1 MRDLRWPLVV
11 LLVVAVVLRSELFF
25 AVLYLVLM
33 LQLLIW
39 FWQRRVARRLQ
50 WRRVVPPAA
59 FPGEAVPVRL
69 EITNPSLLPLPWLA
83 IDESVPVGL
92 RTPPQVREVI
102 TLDAVE
108 TRTLHYELVPRRRG
122 YYPVGPLFL
131 ETGDVLGLATRRL
144 GGLVPT
150 MLTVYP
156 RVVPLAP
163 PGLPAALPFG
173 SLAAP
178 RRLFTDPARPVGVR
192 AYQAGD
198 AVRRIDWKS
207 SARLGVPQVRRSE
220 PAIALETLLVVAFD
234 RAAYPGRLALETRE
248 RVLVAAASLVAHLA
262 ALRQPVGLWSNGVDP
277 LFAAAPRIPPGNGRN
292 HLLLVLGALGRLEAA
307 DGPASAGVLAQ
318 AAQTLSW
325 GGTLVLLTG
334 ACDAGSLASLVAAR
348 RRGIHPAAIVAD
360 APTAALIQLRRHHIR
375 AYTIDRDGRPGSAGV
390 DNVVHA

>member
-1 MRDLRWPLVV
+1 MRDLRWPIVV
-11 LLVVAVVLRSELFF
+11 LLIAAVVLRSELFF
-25 AVLYLVLM
+25 AMLYLLLL
-33 LQLLIW
+33 LQLLTW
-39 FWQRRVARRLQ
+39 FWQRRIARRLQ

-59 FPGEAVPVRL
+59 FPGETVPVRL
-69 EITNPSLLPLPWLA
+69 EIINPSLLPLPWLA

-92 RTPPQVREVI
+92 RTPPQVREVV

-108 TRTLHYELVPRRRG
+108 TRTIHYELTPRRRG

-131 ETGDVLGLATRRL
+131 ETGDVLGLTTHRL
-144 GGLVPT
+144 GGLMPT

-173 SLAAP
+173 TLAASQ
-178 RRLFTDPARPVGVR
+178 RLFTDPARPVGVR

-198 AVRRIDWKS
+198 DLRQIDWKS
-207 SARLGVPQVRRSE
+207 SARLGSPQVRRSA

-248 RVLVAAASLVAHLA
+248 RVLVAAASLVAQLA
-262 ALRQPVGLWSNGVDP
+262 ALRQPVGLWSNGIDP
-277 LFAAAPRIPPGNGRN
+277 LLAARPRIPPGNGRS
-292 HLLLVLGALGRLEAA
+292 HLLLVLGALGRLEAV
-307 DGPASAGVLAQ
+307 DGPESAELLTQ

-334 ACDAGSLASLVAAR
+334 ACDAASLASLVTAR
-348 RRGIHPAAIVAD
+348 RRGIHPAALVAD
-360 APTAALIQLRRHHIR
+360 APTAALIQLRRQQVR
-375 AYTIDRDGRPGSAGV
+375 AYTIDRDGRPGSVGA
-390 DNVVHA
+390 DSAINA